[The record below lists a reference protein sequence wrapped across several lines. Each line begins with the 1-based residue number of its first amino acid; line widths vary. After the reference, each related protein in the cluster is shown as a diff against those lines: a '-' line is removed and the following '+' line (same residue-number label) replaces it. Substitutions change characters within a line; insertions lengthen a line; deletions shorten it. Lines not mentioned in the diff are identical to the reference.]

1 MSDRYLDNLLPDFGE
16 YSLESVLDDY
26 RKRAPASAQQPAGEP
41 ISQETVSS
49 VAEAIARRSRQI
61 VIEALGDTLSQ
72 RRPASGTG
80 PDADPADQPDE
91 PDVPERA
98 HEPVRA
104 REEAPE
110 PAPKHAEAPKRSVR
124 TPPPAEDEPSPQAEQ
139 PKPKRAFRVS
149 PDGIITLEL
158 DIPAPREE
166 EPAEPEEGPDEEYP
180 QEDASR
186 ADEPEQEQEQPRS
199 RGFGP
204 FRRQGQ
210 EARER
215 QEDMPSA
222 VDRFLTPLIRLAAT
236 KIAMRQMQK
245 AEAANWPDPVEY
257 RETEELSPAKA
268 AKFYGQQLRALRFR
282 CRVCLFLCVTLAWI
296 CLRFPMAGMLGRSTT
311 VQAGVSLVLL
321 LSVMMTT
328 LDIMAAG
335 MRQLFDLRPGC
346 EALAALAA
354 IMSCVDAVMVTV
366 GTSTYLPFCAVGAFS
381 LGAALWGEK
390 LNCLA
395 RARSMRAAAVS
406 KTPSAMTAEDAGRGG
421 RYVCRAQRPIE
432 GVVRRSEQPDFCQ
445 DAYATAAPILLL
457 VSLAMAAGASMNGQ
471 GAYFLHTLSALLSV
485 SASFTAFLSFPL
497 PYSMTARKLQS
508 SGAAIAG
515 YAGCADIGRARR
527 VVLSDGDLFPPGT
540 MKLSGINILEG
551 AFVDKVI
558 SCTACLLQ
566 ASGSGVAGVFMELVT
581 RRGYSSVTPEEF
593 RCHEGGGLSARVGGE
608 QVLVGSVG
616 FMNLMGIRLPQN
628 MTVKNAVCTAISGE
642 LVGVFTLEY
651 IPVSSVQEALVTLLQ
666 GRTQPVFAIR
676 DFNITPLMIRQ
687 LFRMPTDNFNFP
699 TFRDRYRL
707 ANSAVNTT
715 SPVAAV
721 LSRGGMGPLVDAA
734 ESGRKLYSTCRIGTI
749 LSLTGTAVGLIT
761 MFLLCRAGAFDTANA
776 GNVLSYMFLW
786 ALPVVFLAYGQS
798 R

>member
-16 YSLESVLDDY
+16 YSLESVLDEY
-26 RKRAPASAQQPAGEP
+26 RKRTPASQQPASEP
-41 ISQETVSS
+41 VSQETVSS
-49 VAEAIARRSRQI
+49 VAEAIAQRSRQI
-61 VIEALGDTLSQ
+61 VIEALGETLSQ
-72 RRPASGTG
+72 RRPSPAADAVMPDQTDG
-80 PDADPADQPDE
+80 PDVQD
-91 PDVPERA
+91 R
-98 HEPVRA
+98 
-104 REEAPE
+104 APE
-110 PAPKHAEAPKRSVR
+110 PAADHGEAPDWTQEPAASQGEAQPGR
-124 TPPPAEDEPSPQAEQ
+124 TPPPAKDEPAPEAEPPQ
-139 PKPKRAFRVS
+139 PKRRFRIS

-158 DIPAPREE
+158 DIQLPQE
-166 EPAEPEEGPDEEYP
+166 EPAEESQEPAEEDAPQAGEPDEE
-180 QEDASR
+180 
-186 ADEPEQEQEQPRS
+186 EPPS
-199 RGFGP
+199 RGFGSS
-204 FRRQGQ
+204 RRQEP

-215 QEDMPSA
+215 QEDQPSA
-222 VDRFLTPLIRLAAT
+222 ADRFLTPLVRLFAT
-236 KIAMRQMQK
+236 RIAMRQMQK

-268 AKFYGQQLRALRFR
+268 ARFYGQQLRPLRFR
-282 CRVCLFLCVTLAWI
+282 CRVCFFLCVTLAWI
-296 CLRFPMAGMLGRSTT
+296 CLRFPMAGMLGSSATI
-311 VQAGVSLVLL
+311 QAGVSLVLL

-335 MRQLFDLRPGC
+335 LRQLFDLRPGC
-346 EALAALAA
+346 EALAALGA
-354 IMSCVDAVMVTV
+354 IMSCVDAAMVVT
-366 GTSTYLPFCAVGAFS
+366 GNSSYLPFCAVGAFS

-395 RARSMRAAAVS
+395 RARSMRAAAIS
-406 KTPSAMTAEDAGRGG
+406 KAPAAMTAEESGRGG
-421 RYVCRAQRPIE
+421 RYVCRAQRPIT
-432 GVVRRSEQPDFCQ
+432 GAVRRSEQPDFCQ
-445 DAYATAAPILLL
+445 NTYATAAPILLL
-457 VSLAMAAGASMNGQ
+457 VSLLLAVGASVNGQ

-497 PYSMTARKLQS
+497 PYSMIARKLQG

-515 YAGCADIGRARR
+515 YEGCADIGRSRR
-527 VVLSDGDLFPPGT
+527 VVLSDSDLFPPGT

-558 SCTACLLQ
+558 SCTASLLQ
-566 ASGSGVAGVFMELVT
+566 ASGSGASSVFMELVT

-642 LVGVFTLEY
+642 LVGVFTLDY

-666 GRTQPVFAIR
+666 GRTQPIFAIR

-707 ANSAVNTT
+707 ANSAVGTR

-734 ESGRKLYSTCRIGTI
+734 ESGRKLYSTCRIGTV
-749 LSLTGTAVGLIT
+749 LSLIGTAVGMVT
-761 MFLLCRAGAFDTANA
+761 MFLLCRAGAYDTANA